1 MKVFQFLTGFIY
13 SCAYMYIYDCTLY
26 KHIFFIYVHILHLRM
41 GEPQR
46 NVENVVC
53 YRNGQLMNP
62 LLSRACAKTENWK

>member
-13 SCAYMYIYDCTLY
+13 SCAYMYMILLYISIYFLY
-26 KHIFFIYVHILHLRM
+26 IPILHL
-41 GEPQR
+41 R